1 MTKKLP
7 YTPKS
12 RIQNWIRRGWTQS
25 RERAKVLK
33 EAKYTCCQCHRKKST
48 AKGEGLKVEV
58 HHKVMI
64 NWDKIVAFIRK
75 EVLDK
80 PQECLCVDCHRVETK
95 KQNEARKKIKEMA
108 K

>member
-1 MTKKLP
+1 MGKKLP

-33 EAKYTCCQCHRKKST
+33 EGEYTCCQCDRKQSRT
-48 AKGEGLKVEV
+48 KGKEVYIEV
-58 HHKVMI
+58 HHLKRI
-64 NWDKIVAFIRK
+64 DWGKIVEFIRK

-80 PQECLCVDCHRVETK
+80 PQECLCRDCHKKETK
-95 KQNEARKKIKEMA
+95 KQNEEAHKNIS
-108 K
+108 

>member
-12 RIQNWIRRGWTQS
+12 GIVRYVRMCWLRS

-33 EAKYTCCQCHRKKST
+33 EANYTCKCGAKQSK
-48 AKGEGLKVEV
+48 AKGKEVKVEV
-58 HHKVMI
+58 HHKKPI
-64 NWDKIVAFIRK
+64 NWEKIVEFVRK

-80 PQECLCVDCHRVETK
+80 PQEVLCKECHEKETK
-95 KQNEARKKIKEMA
+95 KQVKARSKKP
-108 K
+108 

>member
-1 MTKKLP
+1 MSKKLP
-7 YTPKS
+7 YTPNS

-48 AKGEGLKVEV
+48 AKGRVVKVEV
-58 HHKVMI
+58 HHKSLI
-64 NWDKIVAFIRK
+64 DWKKIIEYIRK

-80 PQECLCVDCHRVETK
+80 PQEVLCVDCHKAETAKQVE
-95 KQNEARKKIKEMA
+95 EAKSKT
-108 K
+108 